1 MFERFTGRART
12 VVILAKAKAAER
24 GGSTD
29 LSVRY
34 S

>member
-1 MFERFTGRART
+1 MFERFTAKART
-12 VVILAKAKAAER
+12 AVILAKAKAAER
-24 GGSTD
+24 GGSTY